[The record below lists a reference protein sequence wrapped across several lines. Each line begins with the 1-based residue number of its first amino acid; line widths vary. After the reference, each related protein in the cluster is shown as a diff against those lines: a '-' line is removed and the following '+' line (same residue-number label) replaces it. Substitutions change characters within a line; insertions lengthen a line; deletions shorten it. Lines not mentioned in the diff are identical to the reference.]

1 MAWKIIRII
10 IGTLMMAAAVNFI
23 FEPMNMVMGG
33 VSGLAIIVKELTKG
47 IVDGGFPV
55 WVTNLAANVPIFLL
69 GYFVMGKSYLGY
81 TFFANLCFSFFLLV
95 FPVSDS
101 RRCFDRRGPWAR
113 ICCWV
118 FHWGYGF
125 IGQHY
130 PKPPEILSC
139 SRYPFCI
146 GCYCYFYR
154 CIGIWFFYYCL
165 CCGFCFYLF

>member
-95 FPVSDS
+95 LPVVSK
-101 RRCFDRRGPWAR
+101 
-113 ICCWV
+113 
-118 FHWGYGF
+118 
-125 IGQHY
+125 IGRAHV
-130 PKPPEILSC
+130 
-139 SRYPFCI
+139 
-146 GCYCYFYR
+146 
-154 CIGIWFFYYCL
+154 
-165 CCGFCFYLF
+165 